1 MAFHA
6 KLLSRYVLALATK
19 NYFPKFLGEILLP
32 NILANVALCGSRAN
46 VLLAFPNQHKIFILL
61 ANATSLLKSQMI
73 EPLQR
78 LQALVS
84 DSGLFKAGRDHEREH
99 VKALLRVRM
108 DQLHQNSI
116 AWQECRNLYNIIK

>member
-1 MAFHA
+1 MI
-6 KLLSRYVLALATK
+6 
-19 NYFPKFLGEILLP
+19 FL
-32 NILANVALCGSRAN
+32 
-46 VLLAFPNQHKIFILL
+46 NQRKIFILL
-61 ANATSLLKSQMI
+61 ANATSLLKFQMI

-99 VKALLRVRM
+99 VKALLRARM
-108 DQLHQNSI
+108 DQLHQNSV

>member
-1 MAFHA
+1 LKSIPVNAA
-6 KLLSRYVLALATK
+6 
-19 NYFPKFLGEILLP
+19 P
-32 NILANVALCGSRAN
+32 CGLKAN
-46 VLLAFPNQHKIFILL
+46 VLLAFPSQRKIFILL
-61 ANATSLLKSQMI
+61 ENATSLPKHPMI

-84 DSGLFKAGRDHEREH
+84 DSGLFKAGREHEREH

-108 DQLHQNSI
+108 DQLHHNSV

>member
-6 KLLSRYVLALATK
+6 KLLSKYVLALVTK

-32 NILANVALCGSRAN
+32 NILVNVVLCGSRAN
-46 VLLAFPNQHKIFILL
+46 VLLAFPNQRKIFILL

-84 DSGLFKAGRDHEREH
+84 DSGLFKVGREHEREH

>member
-1 MAFHA
+1 MI
-6 KLLSRYVLALATK
+6 
-19 NYFPKFLGEILLP
+19 FL
-32 NILANVALCGSRAN
+32 
-46 VLLAFPNQHKIFILL
+46 NQRKIFILL
-61 ANATSLLKSQMI
+61 ANATSLLKFQMI

-116 AWQECRNLYNIIK
+116 AWQECQNLYNIIK

>member
-1 MAFHA
+1 
-6 KLLSRYVLALATK
+6 
-19 NYFPKFLGEILLP
+19 
-32 NILANVALCGSRAN
+32 
-46 VLLAFPNQHKIFILL
+46 
-61 ANATSLLKSQMI
+61 MI

-84 DSGLFKAGRDHEREH
+84 NSGLFKAGREHEREH